1 MAKCQDR
8 IACRHVV
15 FPLLFPFLSLSS
27 LEVGRRWWRVGARRR
42 KKERGRGEGGEGK
55 ECNDSDSDDGGG
67 SFREITGFTGVR
79 LTGASKGERD
89 ARWCWAM
96 KGDEGGDMV
105 AHGCIY
111 AHG

>member
-1 MAKCQDR
+1 MV
-8 IACRHVV
+8 ACR
-15 FPLLFPFLSLSS
+15 SQ
-27 LEVGRRWWRVGARRR
+27 EE
-42 KKERGRGEGGEGK
+42 KKGKGEGGGGEGK

-89 ARWCWAM
+89 ARWCWTM

>member
-1 MAKCQDR
+1 MQTRGIPIVVPVLVVVVVGGWAAVV
-8 IACRHVV
+8 ACR
-15 FPLLFPFLSLSS
+15 SQ
-27 LEVGRRWWRVGARRR
+27 EE
-42 KKERGRGEGGEGK
+42 KKGKGEGGGGGEGK

>member
-1 MAKCQDR
+1 MQTRGIPIVVPVLVVVVVGGWAAVV
-8 IACRHVV
+8 ACR
-15 FPLLFPFLSLSS
+15 SQ
-27 LEVGRRWWRVGARRR
+27 EE
-42 KKERGRGEGGEGK
+42 KKGKGERGGGEGK

>member
-1 MAKCQDR
+1 MQTRGIPIVVPVLVVVVVGGWAAVV
-8 IACRHVV
+8 ACR
-15 FPLLFPFLSLSS
+15 SQ
-27 LEVGRRWWRVGARRR
+27 EE
-42 KKERGRGEGGEGK
+42 KKGKGKGGGGEGK

-89 ARWCWAM
+89 ARWCWTM